1 MPVFTA
7 SFIIKSEEP
16 KLNTN
21 KNNEEYTIDLSLII
35 QEFIKYIWLI
45 LVVVILFGII
55 GYSYT
60 KICKPLEYTT
70 STCLYVKSNEKSS
83 VISNASLSEL
93 DASKSLAET
102 YIVILSN
109 DAIMDIV
116 AEKLNTICS
125 PDEIN
130 RYFTTTTDENGSTI
144 IEPESVLRYVRFGT
158 VNETEIIEISATTPS
173 PTISAEI
180 CRIIADTAPSVIN
193 RVVGTGFVETIN
205 VAKVPLL
212 PSGPN
217 AAKSGI
223 VAAFLGFIL
232 IACFIILKYLLNR
245 TISNGEEFRAK
256 CSLPIL
262 SEIPTYHISGTQQ
275 KSNIFHKYLPSLRRK
290 DAQARTTMGTILTDK
305 VQFSVTEAY
314 NMLRTN
320 LNFTLSTRENNTF
333 VVSSPLSGDGK
344 STTAANIAITLA
356 QTKAKV
362 LLIDCDLRRPVQ
374 HKMFNISNEKGL
386 SHVLTGK
393 RFEDNVHTG
402 IYENLDILTSGS
414 MPPNPSELLGS
425 NNMEKLLDYTKNIY
439 DYVILDTSPI
449 NVVTDAM
456 LLSKLVSGIIL
467 VVRQNLSTYDEIDR
481 AIESIDFV
489 KGNILGV
496 VVNSVEESNTKY
508 GRKYGYDYSSNS
520 YDVSDKHNKK
530 NK

>member
-193 RVVGTGFVETIN
+193 RVYRAGKKGLHTGRLFEVW
-205 VAKVPLL
+205 
-212 PSGPN
+212 
-217 AAKSGI
+217 
-223 VAAFLGFIL
+223 
-232 IACFIILKYLLNR
+232 KY
-245 TISNGEEFRAK
+245 
-256 CSLPIL
+256 
-262 SEIPTYHISGTQQ
+262 
-275 KSNIFHKYLPSLRRK
+275 
-290 DAQARTTMGTILTDK
+290 
-305 VQFSVTEAY
+305 QFS
-314 NMLRTN
+314 
-320 LNFTLSTRENNTF
+320 
-333 VVSSPLSGDGK
+333 
-344 STTAANIAITLA
+344 
-356 QTKAKV
+356 
-362 LLIDCDLRRPVQ
+362 
-374 HKMFNISNEKGL
+374 
-386 SHVLTGK
+386 
-393 RFEDNVHTG
+393 
-402 IYENLDILTSGS
+402 DI
-414 MPPNPSELLGS
+414 
-425 NNMEKLLDYTKNIY
+425 
-439 DYVILDTSPI
+439 
-449 NVVTDAM
+449 
-456 LLSKLVSGIIL
+456 
-467 VVRQNLSTYDEIDR
+467 
-481 AIESIDFV
+481 
-489 KGNILGV
+489 
-496 VVNSVEESNTKY
+496 
-508 GRKYGYDYSSNS
+508 
-520 YDVSDKHNKK
+520 
-530 NK
+530 